1 MLSESYV
8 LLLARLITAA
18 EQENDS
24 LLTNGVV
31 DTIALTD
38 VDTEFTYTASDGS
51 VVSEISFFNAID
63 TNENLRLYP
72 SIP

>member
-1 MLSESYV
+1 MLSLHNVSS
-8 LLLARLITAA
+8 LARLITAA

-24 LLTNGVV
+24 LLTDGVV

-38 VDTEFTYTASDGS
+38 VDSEFTYSASDGS